1 MKIGIVGAGRGGLAI
16 LDTMSGLDDIQVSFI
31 MDSNNNA
38 PGMLAAKQKNIR
50 TLNSLDM
57 ITTHDLDMIVEATG
71 HQQVADDLASRFGQ
85 QVRIIDSGGARL
97 IMALANKL
105 QGSKEGIISTSASVK
120 SHISTINVSTEN
132 IYTSSVSL
140 LQAAQQSSEYIT
152 QSDKIIRSVNDIA
165 SQTKILGINATI
177 EAARAGE
184 QGRGFAVVA
193 EEVQKLANSSES
205 FAKEINKLLAQIN
218 GELST
223 IITQVDT
230 LKQQTATQ
238 LNASEQATSS
248 VNSLLE
254 QAEK

>member
-1 MKIGIVGAGRGGLAI
+1 MHIGIVGAGRGGLAI
-16 LDTMSGLDDIQVSFI
+16 LETMSGLDDIQVSFI

-38 PGMLAAKQKNIR
+38 PGMILAKQKNIR
-50 TLNSLDM
+50 TINSLDM
-57 ITTHDLDMIVEATG
+57 ITTQGLDMIVEATG
-71 HQQVADDLASRFGQ
+71 HQQVADDLSTRFGQ

-97 IMALANKL
+97 IMALADKL
-105 QGSKEGIISTSASVK
+105 QGSKEGIVKTSASVK
-120 SHISTINVSTEN
+120 SHINTINESTEN
-132 IYTSSVSL
+132 IFISSKSL
-140 LQAAQQSSEYIT
+140 LQAAHQSTEYIA
-152 QSDKIIRSVNDIA
+152 QSDKIIRAVNDIA

-193 EEVQKLANSSES
+193 EEVQKLANSSEN

-230 LKQQTATQ
+230 LKAQTATQ
-238 LNASEQATSS
+238 LGASEQATSA
-248 VNSLLE
+248 VNTLLDE
-254 QAEK
+254 AGK

>member
-1 MKIGIVGAGRGGLAI
+1 MHIGIVGAGRGGVAI
-16 LDTMSGLDDIQVSFI
+16 LETLSGLDDIQVSFI

-38 PGMLAAKQKNIR
+38 PGMILAKQKNIR
-50 TLNSLDM
+50 TINSLDM
-57 ITTHDLDMIVEATG
+57 ITTQGLDMIVEATG
-71 HQQVADDLASRFGQ
+71 HQQVADDLTTRFGQ

-97 IMALANKL
+97 IMALADKL
-105 QGSKEGIISTSASVK
+105 QGSKEGIIKTSASVK
-120 SHISTINVSTEN
+120 SHINTINASTEN
-132 IYTSSVSL
+132 IYVSSKSL

-152 QSDKIIRSVNDIA
+152 ISDKIIRSVNDIA

-193 EEVQKLANSSES
+193 EEVQKLANSSVN

-238 LNASEQATSS
+238 LEASEQAASA
-248 VNSLLE
+248 VNTLLDE
-254 QAEK
+254 AGK